1 MKAFFIKDWKL
12 LKNQGKMFGAVLV
25 FYGLLAVMD
34 NSMGQSILGFFPF
47 LFGLFTIS
55 TISYDEYQHGMTY
68 LMTLPI
74 KRKTYVTEKYLFA
87 MALAGAGSLLILI
100 LELLYHVIRH
110 RAMTEVVMWEILS
123 STCFMIPVVILFLAL
138 ALPLNLKFG
147 SEKGRSLF
155 SGMMLAIFF
164 LSGIVGVK
172 KLKGSLLLEQIQTL
186 LQAKGLLLVTAG
198 ILIYVSALVISYRIS
213 VRIIEKREF

>member
-1 MKAFFIKDWKL
+1 MKALFIKDWKL

-47 LFGLFTIS
+47 LFGFFTIS

-74 KRKTYVTEKYLFA
+74 KRKTYVTEKSLFA
-87 MALAGAGSLLILI
+87 MTLTGAGSLLIFI
-100 LELLYHVIRH
+100 LELLYSVIMYR
-110 RAMTEVVMWEILS
+110 RMTEVVMWEILS
-123 STCFMIPVVILFLAL
+123 STCFMIPVVILFFAL

-147 SEKGRSLF
+147 SEKGRTLF
-155 SGMMLAIFF
+155 SGMMFGFF
-164 LSGIVGVK
+164 LGGIVGVK
-172 KLKGSLLLEQIQTL
+172 KLKRAFLPEQILTL
-186 LQAKGLLLVTAG
+186 LQVKGLLLVTAG

>member
-1 MKAFFIKDWKL
+1 MKALFIKDWKL
-12 LKNQGKMFGAVLV
+12 LKNQGKMFGAVFV

-47 LFGLFTIS
+47 LFGFFTIS

-87 MALAGAGSLLILI
+87 MTLTGAGSLLIFI
-100 LELLYHVIRH
+100 LELLYSVIMYR
-110 RAMTEVVMWEILS
+110 RMTEVDMWEILS
-123 STCFMIPVVILFLAL
+123 STCFMIPVVILFFAL

-147 SEKGRSLF
+147 SEKGRTLF
-155 SGMMLAIFF
+155 SGMMFGFF
-164 LSGIVGVK
+164 LGGIVGVK
-172 KLKGSLLLEQIQTL
+172 KLKRAFLPEQILTL
-186 LQAKGLLLVTAG
+186 LQVKGLLLVTAG

>member
-1 MKAFFIKDWKL
+1 MKALFIKDWKL

-47 LFGLFTIS
+47 LFGFFTIS

-87 MALAGAGSLLILI
+87 MTLTGAGSLLIFI
-100 LELLYHVIRH
+100 LELLYYVIMYR
-110 RAMTEVVMWEILS
+110 RMTEVVMWEILS
-123 STCFMIPVVILFLAL
+123 STCFMIPVVILFFAL

-147 SEKGRSLF
+147 SEKGRTLF
-155 SGMMLAIFF
+155 SGMMFGFF
-164 LSGIVGVK
+164 LGGIVGVK
-172 KLKGSLLLEQIQTL
+172 KLKGAFLPEQMLTL
-186 LQAKGLLLVTAG
+186 LKVKGLLLVTAG

>member
-1 MKAFFIKDWKL
+1 MKALFIKDWKL

-47 LFGLFTIS
+47 LFGFFTIS

-87 MALAGAGSLLILI
+87 MTLTGAGSLLIFI
-100 LELLYHVIRH
+100 LELLYSVIMH
-110 RAMTEVVMWEILS
+110 RGMTEVVMWEILS
-123 STCFMIPVVILFLAL
+123 STCFMIPVVILFFAL

-147 SEKGRSLF
+147 SEKGRTLF
-155 SGMMLAIFF
+155 SGMMFGFF
-164 LSGIVGVK
+164 LGGIVGVK
-172 KLKGSLLLEQIQTL
+172 KLKGAFLPEQILTL

-213 VRIIEKREF
+213 VRIIENREF

>member
-87 MALAGAGSLLILI
+87 MALTGAGSLLIFI
-100 LELLYHVIRH
+100 LELLYSVIMH
-110 RAMTEVVMWEILS
+110 RGMTEVVMWEILS

-155 SGMMLAIFF
+155 SGMMLGFF

-186 LQAKGLLLVTAG
+186 LHAKGLLLVTAG
-198 ILIYVSALVISYRIS
+198 IVIYALALGISYRIS

>member
-1 MKAFFIKDWKL
+1 
-12 LKNQGKMFGAVLV
+12 
-25 FYGLLAVMD
+25 
-34 NSMGQSILGFFPF
+34 MGQSILGSFLF

-87 MALAGAGSLLILI
+87 MTLTGAGSLLIFI
-100 LELLYHVIRH
+100 LELLYSVIIH
-110 RAMTEVVMWEILS
+110 RGMTEVVMWEILS
-123 STCFMIPVVILFLAL
+123 STCFMIPVVILFLSL

-164 LSGIVGVK
+164 LGIVGAK

>member
-1 MKAFFIKDWKL
+1 MKALFIKDWKL

-87 MALAGAGSLLILI
+87 MTLAGAGSLLIFI
-100 LELLYHVIRH
+100 LELLYSVIMH
-110 RAMTEVVMWEILS
+110 RGMTEVVMWEILS
-123 STCFMIPVVILFLAL
+123 SSFMIPVVILFLAL

-155 SGMMLAIFF
+155 SGMMLAFFF
-164 LSGIVGVK
+164 LGIVGVK

>member
-74 KRKTYVTEKYLFA
+74 KRKTYLFA

-100 LELLYHVIRH
+100 LELLYSVIMH
-110 RAMTEVVMWEILS
+110 RGMTEVVMWEILS

-155 SGMMLAIFF
+155 SGMMLAFFF
-164 LSGIVGVK
+164 LGIVGVK

>member
-1 MKAFFIKDWKL
+1 MKALFIKDWKL

-47 LFGLFTIS
+47 LFGFFTIS

-87 MALAGAGSLLILI
+87 MTLTGVGSLLIFI
-100 LELLYHVIRH
+100 LELPYSVIMYR
-110 RAMTEVVMWEILS
+110 RMTEVVMWEILS
-123 STCFMIPVVILFLAL
+123 STCFMIPVVILFFAL

-147 SEKGRSLF
+147 SEKGRTLF
-155 SGMMLAIFF
+155 SGMMFGFF
-164 LSGIVGVK
+164 LGGIVGVK
-172 KLKGSLLLEQIQTL
+172 KLKRAFLPEQILTL
-186 LQAKGLLLVTAG
+186 LQVKGLLLVTAG

>member
-1 MKAFFIKDWKL
+1 MKALFIKDWKL

-155 SGMMLAIFF
+155 SGMMLGIFF
-164 LSGIVGVK
+164 GGIVIVK
-172 KLKGSLLLEQIQTL
+172 KVKGSSLLEQMQTL
-186 LQAKGLLLVTAG
+186 MQEKGLVLGIAG
-198 ILIYVSALVISYRIS
+198 IVIYVVVLAISYRIS

>member
-1 MKAFFIKDWKL
+1 MKALFIKDWKL

-47 LFGLFTIS
+47 LFGFFTIS
-55 TISYDEYQHGMTY
+55 TVSYDEYQHGMSY

-87 MALAGAGSLLILI
+87 MSLAGAGSLLVLV
-100 LELLYHVIRH
+100 LELLCQVIVH
-110 RAMTEVVMWEILS
+110 PVMTNAAMWEILS

-164 LSGIVGVK
+164 LGIVGVK

-198 ILIYVSALVISYRIS
+198 ILIYALALVISYRIS
-213 VRIIEKREF
+213 VRIIENREF

>member
-1 MKAFFIKDWKL
+1 MKALFIKDWKL

-47 LFGLFTIS
+47 LFGFFTIS
-55 TISYDEYQHGMTY
+55 TVSYDEYQHGMAY
-68 LMTLPI
+68 LMTLPV
-74 KRKTYVTEKYLFA
+74 RRETYVQEKYLFA
-87 MALAGAGSLLILI
+87 MSLAGAGSLLVLV
-100 LELLYHVIRH
+100 LELLYQVIVH
-110 RAMTEVVMWEILS
+110 PVMTNAAMWEILS

-164 LSGIVGVK
+164 LGIVGVK

-186 LQAKGLLLVTAG
+186 LDAKGLLLVLVG
-198 ILIYVSALVISYRIS
+198 ILIYALILGISYRIS

>member
-1 MKAFFIKDWKL
+1 MKALFIKDWKL

-123 STCFMIPVVILFLAL
+123 STCFMILFLAL

-164 LSGIVGVK
+164 LGIVGVK

-186 LQAKGLLLVTAG
+186 LQAKGLLLVLVG
-198 ILIYVSALVISYRIS
+198 ILIYALILGISYRIS

>member
-1 MKAFFIKDWKL
+1 
-12 LKNQGKMFGAVLV
+12 MFGAVLV

-47 LFGLFTIS
+47 LFGFFTIS

-87 MALAGAGSLLILI
+87 MTLTGAGSLLIFI
-100 LELLYHVIRH
+100 LELLYSVIMYR
-110 RAMTEVVMWEILS
+110 RMTEVVMWEILS
-123 STCFMIPVVILFLAL
+123 STCFMIPVVILFFAL

-147 SEKGRSLF
+147 SEKGRTLF
-155 SGMMLAIFF
+155 SGMMFGFF
-164 LSGIVGVK
+164 LGGIVGVK
-172 KLKGSLLLEQIQTL
+172 KLKGAFLPEQMLTL
-186 LQAKGLLLVTAG
+186 LQVKGLLLVTAG

>member
-1 MKAFFIKDWKL
+1 
-12 LKNQGKMFGAVLV
+12 MFGAVLV

-47 LFGLFTIS
+47 LFGFFTIS
-55 TISYDEYQHGMTY
+55 TVSYDEYQHGMSY

-87 MALAGAGSLLILI
+87 MSLAGAGSLLVLV
-100 LELLYHVIRH
+100 LELLYQVIVH
-110 RAMTEVVMWEILS
+110 PVMTNAAMWEILS

-155 SGMMLAIFF
+155 SGMMLGIFF
-164 LSGIVGVK
+164 GGIVIVK
-172 KLKGSLLLEQIQTL
+172 KVKGSSLLEQMQTL
-186 LQAKGLLLVTAG
+186 MQEKGLVLGIAG
-198 ILIYVSALVISYRIS
+198 IVIYVAVLVISYRIS

>member
-1 MKAFFIKDWKL
+1 MKALFIKDWKL

-34 NSMGQSILGFFPF
+34 NSMGQSILGSFLF

-87 MALAGAGSLLILI
+87 MSLAGAGSLLVLV
-100 LELLYHVIRH
+100 LELLYQVIVH
-110 RAMTEVVMWEILS
+110 PVMTNAAMWEILS

-164 LSGIVGVK
+164 LGIVGAK

-186 LQAKGLLLVTAG
+186 LQAKVLLLVTAG

>member
-1 MKAFFIKDWKL
+1 MKALFIKDWKL

-47 LFGLFTIS
+47 LFGFFTIS
-55 TISYDEYQHGMTY
+55 TISYDEYQHGMAY
-68 LMTLPI
+68 LMTLPV
-74 KRKTYVTEKYLFA
+74 RRETYVQEKYLFA
-87 MALAGAGSLLILI
+87 MSLAGAGSLLVLV
-100 LELLYHVIRH
+100 LELLYQVIVH
-110 RAMTEVVMWEILS
+110 PVMTNAAMWEILS

-155 SGMMLAIFF
+155 SGMMLGIFF
-164 LSGIVGVK
+164 GGIVIVK
-172 KLKGSLLLEQIQTL
+172 KVKGSSLLEQMQTL
-186 LQAKGLLLVTAG
+186 MQEKGLVLGIAG
-198 ILIYVSALVISYRIS
+198 IVIYIVVLAISYRIS

>member
-1 MKAFFIKDWKL
+1 
-12 LKNQGKMFGAVLV
+12 
-25 FYGLLAVMD
+25 
-34 NSMGQSILGFFPF
+34 MGQSILGFFPF

-87 MALAGAGSLLILI
+87 MALAGAGSLLIFI
-100 LELLYHVIRH
+100 LELLYSVIMH
-110 RAMTEVVMWEILS
+110 RGMTEVVMWEILS

-164 LSGIVGVK
+164 LGIVGAK

>member
-1 MKAFFIKDWKL
+1 MKALFIKDWKL

-34 NSMGQSILGFFPF
+34 NSMGQSVLGFFPF
-47 LFGLFTIS
+47 LFGFFTIS

-100 LELLYHVIRH
+100 LELLYHVIMH

-155 SGMMLAIFF
+155 SGMMLGIFF
-164 LSGIVGVK
+164 GGIVIVK
-172 KLKGSLLLEQIQTL
+172 KVKGSSLLEQMQTL
-186 LQAKGLLLVTAG
+186 MQEKGLVLGIAG
-198 ILIYVSALVISYRIS
+198 IVIYVVVLAISYRIS

>member
-1 MKAFFIKDWKL
+1 MKALFIKDWKL

-47 LFGLFTIS
+47 LFGFFTIS
-55 TISYDEYQHGMTY
+55 TVSYDEYQHGMTY
-68 LMTLPI
+68 LMTLPV
-74 KRKTYVTEKYLFA
+74 RRETYVQEKYLFA
-87 MALAGAGSLLILI
+87 MSLAGAGSLLVLV
-100 LELLYHVIRH
+100 LELLYQVIVH
-110 RAMTEVVMWEILS
+110 PVMTNAAMWEILS

-155 SGMMLAIFF
+155 SGMMLGIFF
-164 LSGIVGVK
+164 GGIVIVK
-172 KLKGSLLLEQIQTL
+172 KVKGSLLLEQIQTL
-186 LQAKGLLLVTAG
+186 LHAKGLLLVLVG
-198 ILIYVSALVISYRIS
+198 ILIYALILVISYRIS
-213 VRIIEKREF
+213 VRIIENREF

>member
-1 MKAFFIKDWKL
+1 
-12 LKNQGKMFGAVLV
+12 MFGAVLV

-47 LFGLFTIS
+47 LFGFFTIS

-87 MALAGAGSLLILI
+87 MTLTGAGSLLIFI
-100 LELLYHVIRH
+100 LELLYSVIMH
-110 RAMTEVVMWEILS
+110 RGMTEVVMWEILS
-123 STCFMIPVVILFLAL
+123 STCFMIPVVILFFAL

-147 SEKGRSLF
+147 SEKGRTLF
-155 SGMMLAIFF
+155 SGMMFGFF
-164 LSGIVGVK
+164 LGGIVGVK
-172 KLKGSLLLEQIQTL
+172 KLKGAFLPEQILTL

-213 VRIIEKREF
+213 VRIIENREF

>member
-1 MKAFFIKDWKL
+1 MKALFIKDWKL

-47 LFGLFTIS
+47 LFGFFTIS
-55 TISYDEYQHGMTY
+55 TVSYDEYQHGMTY

-74 KRKTYVTEKYLFA
+74 NRKTYVTEKYLFA
-87 MALAGAGSLLILI
+87 MTLTGAGSLLILI
-100 LELLYHVIRH
+100 LELLYSVIMH
-110 RAMTEVVMWEILS
+110 RGMTEVVMWEILS

-155 SGMMLAIFF
+155 SGMMLGIFF
-164 LSGIVGVK
+164 GGIVIVK
-172 KLKGSLLLEQIQTL
+172 KVKGSSLLEQMQTL
-186 LQAKGLLLVTAG
+186 MQEKGLVLGIAG
-198 ILIYVSALVISYRIS
+198 IVIYVVVLVISYRIS

>member
-1 MKAFFIKDWKL
+1 MKALFIKDWKL

-47 LFGLFTIS
+47 LFGFFTIS
-55 TISYDEYQHGMTY
+55 TVSYDEYQHGMTY
-68 LMTLPI
+68 LMTLPV
-74 KRKTYVTEKYLFA
+74 RRETYVQEKYLFA
-87 MALAGAGSLLILI
+87 MSLAGAGSLLVLV
-100 LELLYHVIRH
+100 LELLYQVIVH
-110 RAMTEVVMWEILS
+110 PVMTNAAMWEILS

-164 LSGIVGVK
+164 LGIVGVK

-186 LQAKGLLLVTAG
+186 LQEKGLLLVTAG
-198 ILIYVSALVISYRIS
+198 ILIYVSALVISYQIS

>member
-1 MKAFFIKDWKL
+1 
-12 LKNQGKMFGAVLV
+12 MFGAVLV

-47 LFGLFTIS
+47 LFGFFTIS
-55 TISYDEYQHGMTY
+55 TVSYDEYQHGMAY
-68 LMTLPI
+68 LMTLPV
-74 KRKTYVTEKYLFA
+74 RRETYVQEKYLFA
-87 MALAGAGSLLILI
+87 MSLAGAGSLLVLV
-100 LELLYHVIRH
+100 LELLYQVIVH
-110 RAMTEVVMWEILS
+110 PVMTNAAMWEILS

-155 SGMMLAIFF
+155 SGMMLGIFF
-164 LSGIVGVK
+164 GGIVIVK
-172 KLKGSLLLEQIQTL
+172 KVKGSSLLEQMQTL
-186 LQAKGLLLVTAG
+186 MQEKGLVLGIAG
-198 ILIYVSALVISYRIS
+198 IVIYVVVLAISYRIS

>member
-1 MKAFFIKDWKL
+1 
-12 LKNQGKMFGAVLV
+12 MFGAVLV

-47 LFGLFTIS
+47 LFGFFTIS

-87 MALAGAGSLLILI
+87 MTLTGAGSLLIFI
-100 LELLYHVIRH
+100 LELLYSVIMYR
-110 RAMTEVVMWEILS
+110 RMTEVVMWEILS
-123 STCFMIPVVILFLAL
+123 STCFMIPVVILFFAL

-147 SEKGRSLF
+147 SEKGRTLF
-155 SGMMLAIFF
+155 SGMMFGFF
-164 LSGIVGVK
+164 LGGIVGVK
-172 KLKGSLLLEQIQTL
+172 KLKRAFLPEQILTL
-186 LQAKGLLLVTAG
+186 LQVKGLLLVTAG

>member
-1 MKAFFIKDWKL
+1 MKALFIKDWKL

-47 LFGLFTIS
+47 LFGFFTIS
-55 TISYDEYQHGMTY
+55 TVSYDEYQHGMAY
-68 LMTLPI
+68 LMTLPV
-74 KRKTYVTEKYLFA
+74 RRETYVQEKYLFA
-87 MALAGAGSLLILI
+87 MSLAGAGSLLVLV
-100 LELLYHVIRH
+100 LELLYQVIVH
-110 RAMTEVVMWEILS
+110 PVMTNAAMWEILS

-164 LSGIVGVK
+164 LGIVGVK

-198 ILIYVSALVISYRIS
+198 ILIYVSSLVISYRIS

>member
-12 LKNQGKMFGAVLV
+12 LKNQGKIFGAVLV

-68 LMTLPI
+68 LVTLPI

-155 SGMMLAIFF
+155 SGMMLGFF
-164 LSGIVGVK
+164 LGIVGAK

>member
-1 MKAFFIKDWKL
+1 MKALFIKDWKL

-47 LFGLFTIS
+47 LFGFFTIS
-55 TISYDEYQHGMTY
+55 TVSYDEYQHGMAY
-68 LMTLPI
+68 LMTLPV
-74 KRKTYVTEKYLFA
+74 RRETYVQEKYLFA
-87 MALAGAGSLLILI
+87 MSLAGAGSLLVLV
-100 LELLYHVIRH
+100 LELLYQVIVH
-110 RAMTEVVMWEILS
+110 PVMTNAAMWEILS

-155 SGMMLAIFF
+155 SGMMLGIFF
-164 LSGIVGVK
+164 GGIVIVK
-172 KLKGSLLLEQIQTL
+172 KVKGSSLLEQMQTL
-186 LQAKGLLLVTAG
+186 MQEKGLVLGIAG
-198 ILIYVSALVISYRIS
+198 IVIYVVVLAISYRIS

>member
-1 MKAFFIKDWKL
+1 MKALFIKDWKL

-47 LFGLFTIS
+47 LFGFFTIS
-55 TISYDEYQHGMTY
+55 TVSYDEYQHGMAY

-74 KRKTYVTEKYLFA
+74 NRKTYVTEKYLFA
-87 MALAGAGSLLILI
+87 MTLTGAGSLLILI
-100 LELLYHVIRH
+100 LELLYSVIMH
-110 RAMTEVVMWEILS
+110 RGMTEVVMWEILS

-155 SGMMLAIFF
+155 SGMMLGIFF
-164 LSGIVGVK
+164 GGIVIVK
-172 KLKGSLLLEQIQTL
+172 KVKGSSLLEQMQTL
-186 LQAKGLLLVTAG
+186 MQEKGLVLGIAG
-198 ILIYVSALVISYRIS
+198 IVIYVVVLAISYRIS

>member
-47 LFGLFTIS
+47 LFGFFTIS

-100 LELLYHVIRH
+100 LELLYSVIMYR
-110 RAMTEVVMWEILS
+110 RMTEVVMWEILS

-155 SGMMLAIFF
+155 SGMMLGFF

-186 LQAKGLLLVTAG
+186 LQAKGLLLVLVG
-198 ILIYVSALVISYRIS
+198 ILIYALILGISYRIS

>member
-1 MKAFFIKDWKL
+1 
-12 LKNQGKMFGAVLV
+12 
-25 FYGLLAVMD
+25 
-34 NSMGQSILGFFPF
+34 
-47 LFGLFTIS
+47 
-55 TISYDEYQHGMTY
+55 MTY

-155 SGMMLAIFF
+155 SGMMLGFF

-172 KLKGSLLLEQIQTL
+172 KLKGFI
-186 LQAKGLLLVTAG
+186 TAG
-198 ILIYVSALVISYRIS
+198 ADTDTAASERITAGACWDTHLCINTWDILSNLCSDY
-213 VRIIEKREF
+213 

>member
-1 MKAFFIKDWKL
+1 
-12 LKNQGKMFGAVLV
+12 MFGAVLV

-47 LFGLFTIS
+47 LFGFFTIS

-87 MALAGAGSLLILI
+87 MTLTGAGSLLIFI
-100 LELLYHVIRH
+100 LELLYSVIMYR
-110 RAMTEVVMWEILS
+110 RMTEVVMWEILS
-123 STCFMIPVVILFLAL
+123 STCFMIPVVILFFAL

-147 SEKGRSLF
+147 SEKGRTLF
-155 SGMMLAIFF
+155 SGMMFGFF
-164 LSGIVGVK
+164 LGGIVGVK
-172 KLKGSLLLEQIQTL
+172 KLKGAFLPEQMLTL
-186 LQAKGLLLVTAG
+186 LQVKGLLLVTAG

-213 VRIIEKREF
+213 VRIIENREF

>member
-1 MKAFFIKDWKL
+1 MKALFIKDWKL

-47 LFGLFTIS
+47 LFGFFTIS
-55 TISYDEYQHGMTY
+55 TVSYDEYQHGMAY
-68 LMTLPI
+68 LMTLPV
-74 KRKTYVTEKYLFA
+74 RRETYVQEKYLFA
-87 MALAGAGSLLILI
+87 MSLAGAGSLLVLV
-100 LELLYHVIRH
+100 LELLYQVIVH
-110 RAMTEVVMWEILS
+110 PVMTNAAMWEILS

-155 SGMMLAIFF
+155 SGMMLGIFF
-164 LSGIVGVK
+164 GGIVIVK
-172 KLKGSLLLEQIQTL
+172 KVKGSSLLEQMQTL
-186 LQAKGLLLVTAG
+186 MQEKGLVLGIAG
-198 ILIYVSALVISYRIS
+198 IVSYVVVLAISYRIS